1 MQLVDL
7 AALIS
12 TAGQC
17 RISQCCSG
25 KKLMICMSANEWL
38 TASEKTIGRWGK
50 MYAGSKWMVA
60 LVLVGVNGAAMA
72 QTVYR
77 VDFKAESE
85 RITGFIDLAAH
96 SLGPL
101 TPSEITGW
109 SFSSVAGDPVAF
121 SFSSSDAGAAV
132 FCSGAPGCGLTASA
146 TSLTFIPG
154 VQADIFF
161 RDSQDSLAISTP
173 TAVASGNFPAVL
185 INTPNSGLV
194 GFSPITGTKIARVSA
209 PEIDPGSAAGGLTLL
224 LGGLLVFRGRRV
236 LPAGTAA

>member
-1 MQLVDL
+1 
-7 AALIS
+7 
-12 TAGQC
+12 
-17 RISQCCSG
+17 
-25 KKLMICMSANEWL
+25 MSAAERL

-85 RITGFIDLAAH
+85 RITGFIDLAAN

-146 TSLTFIPG
+146 TSLTFISG

-194 GFSPITGTKIARVSA
+194 GFSPITGTTIARRVSA